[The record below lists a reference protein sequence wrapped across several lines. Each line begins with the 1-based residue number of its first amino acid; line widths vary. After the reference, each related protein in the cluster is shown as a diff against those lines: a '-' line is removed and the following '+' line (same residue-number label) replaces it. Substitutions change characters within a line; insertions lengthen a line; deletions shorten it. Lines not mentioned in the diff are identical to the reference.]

1 MSASVHGL
9 LDRERELGAI
19 ERALTVSHG
28 GNGQV
33 LVVEA
38 EGGIGKTALLRLAAD
53 EGRAVGFRVLS
64 AVASDASVHELKRTH
79 VKDVVVMGSADL
91 ARTLMQLDAI
101 DQYRLILHPSCSEK
115 ASACSGTARQAAS
128 R

>member
-9 LDRERELGAI
+9 LDRECELGAI
-19 ERALTVSHG
+19 ERALTVSHR

-53 EGRAVGFRVLS
+53 GGRAVGFRVLS
-64 AVASDASVHELKRTH
+64 AVRATRACTSS
-79 VKDVVVMGSADL
+79 S
-91 ARTLMQLDAI
+91 ART
-101 DQYRLILHPSCSEK
+101 
-115 ASACSGTARQAAS
+115 S
-128 R
+128 RTSS